1 MLRIPRNIHS
11 RSYTY
16 ARFHRQD
23 KGRIAAIEKAVIPKV
38 AQAAVQRRLSQLP
51 LKQDLIHQLLQPGQG
66 AETAAI
72 AEIHQG
78 QRTKRLEIGND
89 SSRHDHD
96 A

>member
-38 AQAAVQRRLSQLP
+38 AQAAVRRGDRAPSRTALPQRF
-51 LKQDLIHQLLQPGQG
+51 
-66 AETAAI
+66 A
-72 AEIHQG
+72 
-78 QRTKRLEIGND
+78 GNPVAV
-89 SSRHDHD
+89 SV
-96 A
+96 

>member
-38 AQAAVQRRLSQLP
+38 AQAAVRRRLSQLP
-51 LKQDLIHQLLQPGQG
+51 LKQDLIHQLP
-66 AETAAI
+66 
-72 AEIHQG
+72 
-78 QRTKRLEIGND
+78 
-89 SSRHDHD
+89 
-96 A
+96 